1 MGDAVREAIAECVR
15 QIDGARDYRV
25 YTKRYDRIDV
35 VPVADARVVQA
46 LLETGV
52 DTVRRLRRG
61 LTNAL
66 RSAEK
71 RWWRDEQLRGQLSQR
86 TLYRLC
92 MDRPR
97 LDIFRVRSTVQGQ
110 STAVSLVLDASGSMH
125 NRKMDVARKAM
136 RVLLEA
142 LADLRIATEA
152 FTFTTGDRI
161 DIQRVLQ
168 ETGLEASKLRERY
181 GRLSNL
187 EIGLVKRFEDPV
199 KLALERLPTIHGTG
213 LTPLGEAMQIGAARL
228 VPRLETRKILL
239 VLTDGKAGCDGGGES
254 ATAHA
259 KHIAGLIHKAGIE
272 LVGVGI
278 QDNAVC
284 AVMENSVVINELEEL
299 PAQLCKLLGRTLSKG
314 MQHVG

>member
-1 MGDAVREAIAECVR
+1 
-15 QIDGARDYRV
+15 
-25 YTKRYDRIDV
+25 
-35 VPVADARVVQA
+35 
-46 LLETGV
+46 
-52 DTVRRLRRG
+52 TVRRLRRG

-71 RWWRDEQLRGQLSQR
+71 RCWRDEQLRGELSQR

-97 LDIFRVRSTVQGQ
+97 LDIFRIRSTVQGK
-110 STAVSLVLDASGSMH
+110 STAVSIVLDASGSMH
-125 NRKMDVARKAM
+125 NRKMDVARKAV

-152 FTFTTGDRI
+152 FTFTTGDRV
-161 DIQRVLQ
+161 DVQRILQ

-187 EIGLVKRFEDPV
+187 EIGLIKRFEDPV
-199 KLALERLPTIHGTG
+199 NLALERLPAIHGTG

-228 VPRLETRKILL
+228 MPRPETRKILL
-239 VLTDGKAGCDGGGES
+239 VLTDGKAGCDGGGEAAS
-254 ATAHA
+254 AHA
-259 KHIAGLIHKAGIE
+259 EHIAGLINKAGIE

-278 QDNAVC
+278 QDD
-284 AVMENSVVINELEEL
+284 SVRAIVKDAIVLQELEDL
-299 PAQLCKLLGRTLSKG
+299 PAQLCKLLGRTLTKG
-314 MQHVG
+314 VQRVG